1 MARPLRIN
9 YSGAFYHVT
18 SRGNERKNVF
28 KSKRDRE
35 KFFEYLESAMKDNGV
50 RSSFLTDFMI
60 KGYKVRYNNNCRYKG

>member
-1 MARPLRIN
+1 MAPPLRIN

-35 KFFEYLESAMKDNGV
+35 KFIEGRQGGQV
-50 RSSFLTDFMI
+50 LTLHSPLNSVKNEDLTPMVCLNTSVF
-60 KGYKVRYNNNCRYKG
+60 